1 MRKRLLR
8 YLLPLLGIGIVGAA
22 VSLFIFIRPLPV
34 EVMRPVENV
43 PVQVFGLGTVEARI
57 LSKIGFE
64 VGGALVELNADHG
77 DRVKEG
83 DVLARLHSAE
93 QEARVAKAEAGM
105 VNAEAAVK
113 TAEAAVGKARAVLAQ
128 KKQTNK
134 RKQALVARQT
144 VSVETAEEA
153 QMEQDVA
160 AAELAVA
167 ISDVDVAKATLE
179 DARAQFEIEKVLL
192 DHHVLR
198 APYDAIVVQR
208 HKELGSVLGSGE
220 ALLTL
225 VAPETVWTLAYVDEA
240 RAGDLRVGQPAEVRL
255 RSLPRQVLA
264 GHVAR
269 IGIES
274 DRVSEERRVYIA
286 CDRCPETF
294 YLGEQAEV
302 LITTG
307 VLDKAT
313 LVPETAIANF
323 DGTKGT
329 VWTVEDG
336 ELHRRD
342 VSFGNRTLDSRL
354 EITDDLPEGTRV
366 VSAIR
371 PGLRE
376 GRAAKVLEEKTLEE
390 TSP

>member
-1 MRKRLLR
+1 MRKHIFR
-8 YLLPLLGIGIVGAA
+8 YLLPLLGIGAVGAA
-22 VSLFIFIRPLPV
+22 VFLFMFVRPLPV
-34 EVMRPVENV
+34 EVVRPAENV
-43 PVQVFGLGTVEARI
+43 QIQVFGLGTVEARI

-64 VGGALVELNADHG
+64 VGAALVEINADHG
-77 DRVKEG
+77 DRVRES

-93 QEARVAKAEAGM
+93 QEARVAKAKAGM

-113 TAEAAVGKARAVLAQ
+113 MVEAAVGKARAVLAQ

-167 ISDVDVAKATLE
+167 ISDVDVAKAALE
-179 DARAQFEIEKVLL
+179 DARAQFEVEKVLL

-208 HKELGSVLGSGE
+208 HKELGSVLSPGE
-220 ALLTL
+220 ALFTL
-225 VAPETVWTLAYVDEA
+225 VAPETVWALAYVDEA
-240 RAGDLRVGQPAEVRL
+240 RAGDLRVGQSAEIRL
-255 RSLPRQVLA
+255 RSLPRQMFE
-264 GHVAR
+264 GHVTR

-286 CDRCPETF
+286 CDSCPENF
-294 YLGEQAEV
+294 HLGEQAEIF
-302 LITTG
+302 ITTG
-307 VLDKAT
+307 VLDKAL
-313 LVPETAIANF
+313 LVPETAIEHF
-323 DGTKGT
+323 DGTIGT
-329 VWTVEDG
+329 VWVVEGG
-336 ELHRRD
+336 ELRRRI
-342 VSFGNRTLDSRL
+342 VALGHRTLDSRL
-354 EITDDLPEGTRV
+354 EITDGLPEDAHVIST
-366 VSAIR
+366 IR

-376 GRAAKVLEEKTLEE
+376 GRAAKVLEDTR
-390 TSP
+390 P